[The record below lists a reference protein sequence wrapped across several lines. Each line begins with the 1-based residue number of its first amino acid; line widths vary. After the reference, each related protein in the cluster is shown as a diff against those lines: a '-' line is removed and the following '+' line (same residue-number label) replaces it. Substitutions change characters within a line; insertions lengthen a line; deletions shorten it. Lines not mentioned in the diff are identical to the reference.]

1 MQKYTNVRT
10 CLFRKKFE
18 DENAEDIKCA
28 IHILKTIFKSH
39 PSNRLP
45 PIVNLISKTLLF
57 IPRRLYSVYEY
68 FYSVYF
74 YLYALFVPD
83 HHGPYLRVPVDT
95 TYIDVTFNVWAYS
108 GSDVLWASIY
118 LMKIFPVGRRKL
130 NQRMIQQH
138 GSMQLSLIL
147 VKTIS

>member
-10 CLFRKKFE
+10 CLFRKNFE
-18 DENAEDIKCA
+18 DENAEDVKCA
-28 IHILKTIFKSH
+28 SRVLKTIFKSH

-83 HHGPYLRVPVDT
+83 YHGPYIRRRCVVVIFVQSEFSNRQMFFTKVDKIVSHT
-95 TYIDVTFNVWAYS
+95 QKLLSIPENDKEYI
-108 GSDVLWASIY
+108 G
-118 LMKIFPVGRRKL
+118 K
-130 NQRMIQQH
+130 
-138 GSMQLSLIL
+138 
-147 VKTIS
+147 